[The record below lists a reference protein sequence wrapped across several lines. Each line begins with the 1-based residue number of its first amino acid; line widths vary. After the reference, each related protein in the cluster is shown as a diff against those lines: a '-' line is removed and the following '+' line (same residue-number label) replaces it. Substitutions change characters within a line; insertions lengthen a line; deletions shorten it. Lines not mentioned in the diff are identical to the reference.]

1 MPSPPTSKA
10 RGHPDHPPTHNPGRK
25 EDNTIATFP
34 LHIRHIAEYAM
45 SEKIQTKLRA
55 QLYTDTPT
63 TTARAAGDPW
73 ALRGIP
79 VVGVKGGVGGA
90 IPGTKPESTA
100 A

>member
-1 MPSPPTSKA
+1 VAQQPPNKPRA
-10 RGHPDHPPTHNPGRK
+10 HPDHPPNDRALGAATL
-25 EDNTIATFP
+25 ATFP

-55 QLYTDTPT
+55 QLYTDPPT